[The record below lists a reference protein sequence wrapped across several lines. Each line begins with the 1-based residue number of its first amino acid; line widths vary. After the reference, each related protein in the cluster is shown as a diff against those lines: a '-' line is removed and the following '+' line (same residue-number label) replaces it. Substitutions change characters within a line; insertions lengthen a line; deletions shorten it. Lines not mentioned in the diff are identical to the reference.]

1 VVLAQGEELSQRA
14 VRNIPTVHVL
24 RVDQLNAYDVLVS
37 DDIVFSTAALEAFI
51 ASKAKKEE
59 VSA

>member
-1 VVLAQGEELSQRA
+1 M
-14 VRNIPTVHVL
+14 HVL

-37 DDIVFSTAALEAFI
+37 DDIVFSTAALESFV
-51 ASKAKKEE
+51 ASKTAKKEE